1 METLI
6 ILVIVIL
13 LFAAAFISK
22 RRFGLLGLALAAGSI
37 LSGIWSYEAGLIPSL
52 FSIPS
57 GSLTSAVVS
66 SVIILLPVAL
76 LLFHGYSY
84 KTLISRVV
92 GASLLT
98 VLAMAFLVEPI
109 SHVLVIQGVG
119 ASAFNWLLD
128 NRTTI
133 IGVGLILSI
142 VDLFFTK
149 STHMSDKHHKH

>member
-1 METLI
+1 METI
-6 ILVIVIL
+6 IVLAIAIL
-13 LFAAAFISK
+13 LFATAFISK

-149 STHMSDKHHKH
+149 STHMSDKHYKH

>member
-1 METLI
+1 METI
-6 ILVIVIL
+6 IVLAIAIL
-13 LFAAAFISK
+13 LFATAFISK

-66 SVIILLPVAL
+66 SAIILLPVAL

-149 STHMSDKHHKH
+149 STHMSDKHYKH